1 MGFNAD
7 ICGFKAYDGRK
18 PEFLWEMSDES
29 EGRKMLKARYV
40 LPVLLFAL
48 VLCAH
53 FTWAAQ
59 RRMRRP
65 AFNYTADAWS
75 AVVRSYVS
83 HDKVWLGLSF
93 ATAAAFVA
101 FWLKRPCK
109 TRKQAVTG
117 TAGRL
122 AMVGFLHAIGC
133 FLLGCCGSPMLAV
146 YVGLLGPRFLGFT
159 GPISFG
165 LTVVSIA
172 ITCVWLNRRDRT
184 RCSCEAGDCSP
195 R

>member
-1 MGFNAD
+1 
-7 ICGFKAYDGRK
+7 
-18 PEFLWEMSDES
+18 
-29 EGRKMLKARYV
+29 MLKRRYAV
-40 LPVLLFAL
+40 SVLLFAL

-53 FTWAAQ
+53 FTWTAQ

-65 AFNYTADAWS
+65 AFDYTAGAWS
-75 AVVRSYVS
+75 EAASSYVS
-83 HDKVWLGLSF
+83 GDRVWLGLSF

-101 FWLKRPCK
+101 FWLKRPCR
-109 TRKQAVTG
+109 TRTQAAKG
-117 TAGRL
+117 AAGGL
-122 AMVGFLHAIGC
+122 AMTGLLHGVGC

-165 LTVVSIA
+165 LTVVSVA
-172 ITCVWLNRRDRT
+172 ITCVWLNRRDRA
-184 RCSCEAGDCSP
+184 SCNCGAGNCAP